1 MKHALLNILTTE
13 ARGAGHAIKAKA
25 LADEVWLPEREVR
38 ALIRELI
45 GEGHAIASSTQPPY
59 GFYLA
64 VTAEEKRRYA
74 AQLRSRIAEMA
85 KRLRDFEAVEKGQ
98 MEMF

>member
-1 MKHALLNILTTE
+1 MKDTLLNILTTE
-13 ARGAGHAIKAKA
+13 ARGADHAIKAKA